1 MALEA
6 RYFYITERMP
16 GTSIGVM
23 LALFLHVTF
32 HCYNIS
38 IVALQTIL

>member
-6 RYFYITERMP
+6 QYIHITEREP

-23 LALFLHVTF
+23 FALFLQVTF
-32 HCYNIS
+32 HCYNIN